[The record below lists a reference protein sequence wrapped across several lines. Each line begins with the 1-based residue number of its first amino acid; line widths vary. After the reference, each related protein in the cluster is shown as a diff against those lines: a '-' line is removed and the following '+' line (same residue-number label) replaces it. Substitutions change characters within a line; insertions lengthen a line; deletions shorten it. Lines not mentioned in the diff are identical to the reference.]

1 MAKNVHRNG
10 GSTTFFYRFHLYVA
24 GASMQSRRAIM
35 RINEIG
41 RRYLDGSYELQVV
54 DILQNPE
61 KVAEAGVVATPTLIK
76 TSPPPVRYFVGDL
89 SDTKKIVTGLAITAT
104 D

>member
-1 MAKNVHRNG
+1 MAKKAHRNG
-10 GSTTFFYRFHLYVA
+10 GSTIFFLRLHLYVA

-35 RINEIG
+35 RVKEIG
-41 RRYLDGSYELQVV
+41 HKYLEGRYELQVT

-89 SDTKKIVTGLAITAT
+89 SDTRTIVNGLAITAT